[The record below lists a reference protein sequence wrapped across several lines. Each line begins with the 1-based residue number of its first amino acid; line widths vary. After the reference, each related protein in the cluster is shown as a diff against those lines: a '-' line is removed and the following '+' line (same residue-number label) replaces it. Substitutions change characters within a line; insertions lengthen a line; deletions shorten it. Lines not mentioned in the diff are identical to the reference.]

1 MSTLNLNDEKQLN
14 DAEIYA
20 FLKSEEI
27 KHNMK
32 WLSKNIHTI
41 YNYLYQKAQNTND
54 SFDDMDT
61 INYSKTQINNIIKTL
76 ILNCKTLNY
85 NTMQCKLTNSARSIH
100 IVMDEFYSIQATKFV
115 MLVYKYD
122 IDNIY
127 NHWNIFNAS
136 CSFIEQILNHD
147 SAKALDEMLSDLN
160 YGTSTSAAFESIL
173 SMTKDPWTFGRAE
186 IARIYCNKY
195 MKKTNISDAYKT
207 LICDGYVSKYGKHLN
222 MNIPICIAQI
232 VSIYYEPMSLYCKI
246 KQWFANE
253 MNKILNQREN
263 IDEHIFE
270 SLNRMEMLFGMI
282 KGTNFYS
289 EYSKD
294 IKNIFSKINKK
305 K

>member
-1 MSTLNLNDEKQLN
+1 MNHISTITLNDVK
-14 DAEIYA
+14 
-20 FLKSEEI
+20 

-136 CSFIEQILNHD
+136 CSFIEQILNHG
-147 SAKALDEMLSDLN
+147 SANALDLIVSDD
-160 YGTSTSAAFESIL
+160 SIVR
-173 SMTKDPWTFGRAE
+173 SSWEFGGQYYE
-186 IARIYCNKY
+186 IARTHCIKC
-195 MKKTNISDAYKT
+195 MKK
-207 LICDGYVSKYGKHLN
+207 
-222 MNIPICIAQI
+222 
-232 VSIYYEPMSLYCKI
+232 
-246 KQWFANE
+246 
-253 MNKILNQREN
+253 
-263 IDEHIFE
+263 
-270 SLNRMEMLFGMI
+270 
-282 KGTNFYS
+282 
-289 EYSKD
+289 
-294 IKNIFSKINKK
+294 
-305 K
+305 